1 MKMLLFSLARHHCT
15 AVRCSS
21 TRNWR
26 CLPGRGRS
34 SSLLLVLHWASSS
47 ISVAVPLLVLS
58 ASSVEYSDSLSS
70 EASSSLVLDRALV
83 SEALLPVGRESTLV
97 TKAADDR
104 LRRSTFEM
112 RALSRATE
120 PVSPTRNSCSS
131 SFDAGCT
138 WEPVMRCSSSRT
150 ASTSMSS
157 MCDSRRPVPFI
168 MRQRS
173 SSARTRPRALS
184 SSEVRWSQRSSTR
197 AMTSAGSR
205 RGGSTSSTPAAA
217 YAACASS
224 LLSHSSGS
232 ASKRRSR
239 RELSASPAITSMS
252 QSAGFS
258 APGIWKPRVPKYSW
272 APSTVP
278 WYTVL
283 PPLPSRMMRSNSLK
297 RLARGW
303 WMTMAQVMPIWAIR
317 FSE

>member
-150 ASTSMSS
+150 ASFSHSC
-157 MCDSRRPVPFI
+157 MCDSRRPEPFS
-168 MRQRS
+168 MRQMS
-173 SSARTRPRALS
+173 SSLRTRSLPS
-184 SSEVRWSQRSSTR
+184 SAGEVMWSQRWSTQ
-197 AMTSAGSR
+197 ALTSAGSR
-205 RGGSTSSTPAAA
+205 SGGLASSTPVNA
-217 YAACASS
+217 YMACASG
-224 LLSHSSGS
+224 LS
-232 ASKRRSR
+232 
-239 RELSASPAITSMS
+239 
-252 QSAGFS
+252 
-258 APGIWKPRVPKYSW
+258 
-272 APSTVP
+272 
-278 WYTVL
+278 
-283 PPLPSRMMRSNSLK
+283 
-297 RLARGW
+297 
-303 WMTMAQVMPIWAIR
+303 
-317 FSE
+317 